1 NHIISFRMEVPADK
15 FLNVSN
21 SLLKSSL
28 ELLHE
33 VVYNPLLKDRAFKSS
48 IVEQEKRF
56 LKQRINSLYN
66 EKMLYANGR
75 LVEEM
80 FKGEPY
86 EFPAVREKKISL
98 HLMPHLFIK
107 YMNNYCKT
115 LALIYSLLDP
125 LMRIRLD

>member
-1 NHIISFRMEVPADK
+1 MEVPADK

-33 VVYNPLLKDRAFKSS
+33 VVYNPLLKDRAFKYS

-56 LKQRINSLYN
+56 LKQSINSLYN

-80 FKGEPY
+80 YKDEPY
-86 EFPAVREKKISL
+86 EFPAVGIDEDIVY
-98 HLMPHLFIK
+98 H
-107 YMNNYCKT
+107 NDTT
-115 LALIYSLLDP
+115 LYEVSEILIL
-125 LMRIRLD
+125 

>member
-1 NHIISFRMEVPADK
+1 MEVPADK

-66 EKMLYANGR
+66 EKMLYANER

-86 EFPAVREKKISL
+86 ECPAVGRGEDIAAVNASSIYQVYEEL
-98 HLMPHLFIK
+98 QLNARVDLLMVGSFI
-107 YMNNYCKT
+107 
-115 LALIYSLLDP
+115 
-125 LMRIRLD
+125 